1 MIVTSLDNALD
12 ANDLVRRTGWEIKPE
27 GACRGAICVPLP
39 DGAALT
45 PALLQDRLGMPIV
58 GDDEAGVWALG
69 PSTASGRAL
78 DSAQVPDIE
87 LPDVDGKPFKLSSLL
102 GRKVVVLAW
111 ASW

>member
-1 MIVTSLDNALD
+1 MIITMLNEALD
-12 ANDLVRRTGWEIKPE
+12 ADDLLRRTGWEIKLE
-27 GACRGAICVPLP
+27 GACRGSVCVPLP

-45 PALLQDRLGMPIV
+45 PRLLHERLGMPLV
-58 GDDEAGVWALG
+58 GDEQLGVWALG

-78 DSAQVPDIE
+78 DTAKVPDIE

-102 GRKVVVLAW
+102 GRKVVVVAW